1 MKATFLGRTGY
12 LQSQATECAEHVI
25 TVWCEEGWGLRK
37 IAESNLK
44 DPELRQEHLPAR
56 GVLLHQLQRQKQH
69 LNKSTIQ
76 SAIAQHLYG
85 YGIFKG
91 FECKRKYTADASNR
105 TRLQGSVYI
114 TLYFRSVCVL
124 DSYLDYFYLNMY
136 YRPIT
141 KQYLFTVD
149 LWHPNPYV
157 AL

>member
-76 SAIAQHLYG
+76 SVIAQHLYG

-91 FECKRKYTADASNR
+91 FEYKRKYTADASNR

-114 TLYFRSVCVL
+114 TLYFRSVCFGQLPRLFLLEHVL
-124 DSYLDYFYLNMY
+124 QAHHKTISVYSWPM
-136 YRPIT
+136 T
-141 KQYLFTVD
+141 S
-149 LWHPNPYV
+149 
-157 AL
+157 